1 MPVTASFLSATYSK
15 SLNNWGVLTQRQ
27 GHLADAG
34 EWFRRSL
41 DLNPQNVCAHINLD
55 FNEHYQR
62 GEKLRLNPAAVQ
74 KEYAD
79 IFGRQSDWREVLSDF
94 GPVDE
99 PTYLF
104 RCMRILGGCDIV
116 IGVTSASPIR
126 VLAVDDHP
134 LIRAGVVAFLATEP
148 DLQVVAEAAN
158 GEEALEQYR
167 ELRPDIVLMDLS
179 MPVMDGL
186 SATRA
191 ILDEFPDASVIVL
204 TTYDGDEDIHRALE
218 AGARGYLL
226 KDMVAADVLNVIRTV
241 HGGRR
246 GIPHAVA
253 AKVRYVGALS
263 RKLDND
269 PAAQKNSQG

>member
-1 MPVTASFLSATYSK
+1 
-15 SLNNWGVLTQRQ
+15 
-27 GHLADAG
+27 
-34 EWFRRSL
+34 
-41 DLNPQNVCAHINLD
+41 
-55 FNEHYQR
+55 
-62 GEKLRLNPAAVQ
+62 
-74 KEYAD
+74 
-79 IFGRQSDWREVLSDF
+79 
-94 GPVDE
+94 
-99 PTYLF
+99 
-104 RCMRILGGCDIV
+104 MRILGGCDIV

-191 ILDEFPDASVIVL
+191 IPDEFPDASVIVL
-204 TTYDGDEDIHRALE
+204 TTYDGDEDIHRALD

-253 AKVRYVGALS
+253 AKLAEHTPRIPLTPREAEVLS
-263 RKLDND
+263 LVAKGLSNAEVAARIGRTEGTVKVHLKNILQKLDASD
-269 PAAQKNSQG
+269 RTEAVTTALRRGFIRLE